1 MRETVPGPRVESGGN
16 GGLNKQENPSWAP
29 GEDGQFTLGSAEERC
44 REGASHIAALA
55 RQSRQSNAYSL
66 GTIASLVGKEVPY
79 VSKCLDVD
87 DPHAALLMVAAVIL
101 LDKDRSFV
109 RGLALASGCDIVVR
123 PRLTAEQKL
132 ERLEAYLRKRGKV
145 GEMEIA
151 EAYGENEP

>member
-16 GGLNKQENPSWAP
+16 GGLHKQETPSWAP
-29 GEDGQFTLGSAEERC
+29 GEDGQFSLGSAEERC

-87 DPHAALLMVAAVIL
+87 DPHAALAMIAAVLLLDTDGSFLRGVAAA
-101 LDKDRSFV
+101 
-109 RGLALASGCDIVVR
+109 RGFDVQARPTLTDAEFRRRVEEHARLSKSGSAWLGEAL
-123 PRLTAEQKL
+123 
-132 ERLEAYLRKRGKV
+132 
-145 GEMEIA
+145 GE
-151 EAYGENEP
+151 GTP